1 MTKDDTISA
10 YRDFTEWCKENPSFD
25 LDVRLHTHSGRI
37 GDGGYISDETT
48 RIAFAAWRAA
58 IKADRQKRIEPVAWI
73 VPDFGFLFPSK
84 DAAER
89 YLSNVGDARKPTPVY
104 VAPQS
109 ATPKFGE
116 EK

>member
-1 MTKDDTISA
+1 MVGKMETKDNI
-10 YRDFTEWCKENPSFD
+10 ELPP
-25 LDVRLHTHSGRI
+25 LH
-37 GDGGYISDETT
+37 YDELPEPDDPIPAMHNYA
-48 RIAFAAWRAA
+48 RRA

-109 ATPKFGE
+109 ATPKFGGE
-116 EK
+116 E